1 MTRKKRWGKKYKDT
15 RDWKVYNE
23 QLVKRGEFYLHP
35 RFLSSWLPEVKEMN
49 IGKEGSPYFYPQSL
63 IEFLTILHAKS
74 FDYRACEGIL
84 HALAKQFNNFPV
96 ISYPQICRRVNQLDI
111 DFKVDG
117 KNLIVGVDGSGMK
130 VSNQGDWM
138 RKMWS
143 DKKRRGWIKVVILGD
158 KKGNIV
164 DVKIGDED
172 LDERRAARR
181 LVKKHGEKVDKLLA
195 DGLHDDKATF
205 NLCKKLGIKPIIKI
219 RDNAS
224 DNADGS
230 FLRKKCVKEYQ
241 ELGYKK
247 WAKLHQYGLRWTS
260 TEGIY
265 SAVKRI
271 FGEYV
276 RAVKKRFMYREAK
289 LKFWAY
295 QQLKNFTAK

>member
-1 MTRKKRWGKKYKDT
+1 MTRKKRWGKKYVDK
-15 RDWKVYNE
+15 RDWKAYNE
-23 QLVKRGEFYLHP
+23 QLVKRGEFYLSP
-35 RFLSSWLPEVKEMN
+35 AFLSSWLPETKEMN
-49 IGKEGSPYFYPQSL
+49 AGKEGSPYLYPQSL
-63 IEFLTILHAKS
+63 IEFLAILHAKS
-74 FDYRACEGIL
+74 FDYRACEGAL
-84 HALAKQFNNFPV
+84 HVLSKQFNNFPV

-117 KNLIVGVDGSGMK
+117 SNLIVGVDGSGMK
-130 VSNQGDWM
+130 VSNRGEWM
-138 RKMWS
+138 RKLWS
-143 DKKRRGWIKVVILGD
+143 DKKKKGWIKVVILGD

-172 LDERRAARR
+172 LDERKAARR
-181 LVKKHGEKVDKLLA
+181 LVKKHGKRINKLLA
-195 DGLHDDKATF
+195 DGLHDDKSTF
-205 NLCKKLGIKPIIKI
+205 NLCKRLGIEPVIKI

-224 DNADGS
+224 AKADGS
-230 FLRKKCVKEYQ
+230 FLRKKCVEEYQ

-247 WAKLHQYGLRWTS
+247 WAKLHQYGFRWTS

-265 SAVKRI
+265 SGVKRI

-295 QQLKNFTAK
+295 QQLKNLAPT